1 MANIFFGDSKYAKC
15 VREWDRLL
23 RTQEWV
29 STEVFAEIFKYTEI
43 SGKDV
48 LAYEKQIKAAKKDIS
63 RALAERGMSLQEK
76 HDSQDRRRTLTAYPL
91 YNKDPLHDLRILAVI
106 ELAMNFLN
114 RALLITYA
122 PSYHQTEEHIFH
134 AHYRKVYNGRH
145 YVYGIFE
152 NEEENQG
159 LPFVTLAVDRIV
171 EAHTTQEVPYRQRDS
186 KNYEEWMKG
195 VLGASPNFKH
205 PEVRRVV
212 LRTHEPKVHKLLLN
226 KPLHD
231 SIREQQTCTDEQT
244 GLLTLHVQLTQ
255 ELRNCILYYG
265 QGVEVVSPPILRRQI
280 SNGLLKMVTYYTEQ

>member
-1 MANIFFGDSKYAKC
+1 MGNIFFGDSKYAKC

-29 STEVFAEIFKYTEI
+29 STEVFAKIFKYEKI

-76 HDSQDRRRTLTAYPL
+76 MDSQDGRRRLTAYPS

-106 ELAMNFLN
+106 ESAMMNFSK

-152 NEEENQG
+152 NEEKNQG

-171 EAHTTQEVPYRQRDS
+171 EAHTTKAVPYRPGDS

-195 VLGASPNFKH
+195 VLGASPNFKY
-205 PEVRRVV
+205 PEVRKVV
-212 LRTHEPKVHKLLLN
+212 LRTHDPKVHKLLLN
-226 KPLHD
+226 KPLHH
-231 SIREQQTCTDEQT
+231 SIREQQPCLEGQT
-244 GLLTLHVQLTQ
+244 GILTLNVQLTQ
-255 ELRNCILYYG
+255 ELKNCILYYG
-265 QGVEVVSPPILRRQI
+265 QGVEVVAPQVLRMQIAKILSI
-280 SNGLLKMVTYYTEQ
+280 TDTYYK

>member
-1 MANIFFGDSKYAKC
+1 MGNIFFGDSKYAKC

-212 LRTHEPKVHKLLLN
+212 LRTHDTKVHKLLLN

-231 SIREQQTCTDEQT
+231 SIREQQPCVEGHT

-255 ELRNCILYYG
+255 ELRNSILYYG
-265 QGVEVVSPPILRRQI
+265 KGVEVVEPRVLRIQI
-280 SNGLLKMVTYYTEQ
+280 ANDISKMMTYYY

>member
-1 MANIFFGDSKYAKC
+1 MGNIFFGDSKYAKC

-29 STEVFAEIFKYTEI
+29 STEVFAEIFNFAEI
-43 SGKDV
+43 SGKDF
-48 LAYEKQIKAAKKDIS
+48 LAFEKQIKAAKKDIS

-76 HDSQDRRRTLTAYPL
+76 MDSQDGRRRLTAYPS
-91 YNKDPLHDLRILAVI
+91 YNKDPLHDLRILAKV
-106 ELAMNFLN
+106 EDAMMNKH
-114 RALLITYA
+114 ALRVTYTQ
-122 PSYHQTEEHIFH
+122 SYHQEKEHIFH

-152 NEEENQG
+152 NEEENQC

-171 EAHTTQEVPYRQRDS
+171 EACTTKEVSYRPGDL
-186 KNYEEWMKG
+186 NYEDLMKD
-195 VLGASPNFKH
+195 VLGASPNFKY
-205 PEVRRVV
+205 PKVEKVV
-212 LRTHEPKVHKLLLN
+212 LCTHDPKVHKLLLN

-231 SIREQQTCTDEQT
+231 SIREQQPCTEEQK